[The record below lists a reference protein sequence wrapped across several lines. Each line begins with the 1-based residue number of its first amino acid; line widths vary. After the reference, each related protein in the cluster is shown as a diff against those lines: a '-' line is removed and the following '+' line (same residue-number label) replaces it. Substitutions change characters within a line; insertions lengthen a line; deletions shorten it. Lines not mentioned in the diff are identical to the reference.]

1 MSSTSSWLI
10 VKPESGLVPAKSS
23 AEIVVSVCLDA
34 VFTRDFA
41 KGKQFP
47 SQVLV
52 IRSYGGS
59 DIFIPVAACYE
70 PTCLDFS
77 LSELLHLTGPV
88 CSQDTKKCSRRAGK
102 TVRKDISFFY
112 LIIIT
117 HGIKHR
123 YRPSCGDF

>member
-1 MSSTSSWLI
+1 MLSTSWLI
-10 VKPESGLVPAKSS
+10 VKPESGLVPANSS

-41 KGKQFP
+41 KGKRFP

-102 TVRKDISFFY
+102 TVRNVQQHNISLPY
-112 LIIIT
+112 LII
-117 HGIKHR
+117 HSR
-123 YRPSCGDF
+123 N

>member
-10 VKPESGLVPAKSS
+10 VKPESGLVPANSS

-102 TVRKDISFFY
+102 TVR
-112 LIIIT
+112 
-117 HGIKHR
+117 HVE
-123 YRPSCGDF
+123 GDFFLLPHHHH